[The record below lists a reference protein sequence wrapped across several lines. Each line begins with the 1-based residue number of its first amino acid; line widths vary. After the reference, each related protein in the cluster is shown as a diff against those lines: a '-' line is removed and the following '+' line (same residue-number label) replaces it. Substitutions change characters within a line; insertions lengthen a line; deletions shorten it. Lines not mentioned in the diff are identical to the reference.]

1 MNWKAILQ
9 SALVVVVIMAVVN
22 RVPAIKAIVNGA

>member
-9 SALVVVVIMAVVN
+9 SALVVVVVMAVVN
-22 RVPAIKAIVNGA
+22 RVPAIKTIVNG

>member
-9 SALVVVVIMAVVN
+9 SALVVVAVMAVVN
-22 RVPAIKAIVNGA
+22 RVPQIKAIVQG